1 MTYVEKKAMDVLTTK
16 MTEGG
21 RIVIPAEIRK
31 RLGFEIGET
40 FSLEI
45 DEDDSL
51 RISSRS
57 QALRRAQRLFRKY
70 VPEGVS
76 VVDEFIAE
84 RRKEAENE

>member
-1 MTYVEKKAMDVLTTK
+1 MEIATTK

-31 RLGFEIGET
+31 RLGFEVGET
-40 FSLEI
+40 FNLEI
-45 DEDDSL
+45 DENDSL
-51 RISSRS
+51 RVTSRT
-57 QALRRAQRLFRKY
+57 QALRRAQQLFRKY

-84 RRKEAENE
+84 RRREAENE

>member
-1 MTYVEKKAMDVLTTK
+1 MAELLF
-16 MTEGG
+16 
-21 RIVIPAEIRK
+21 RPEIRK

-51 RISSRS
+51 PHFEPV
-57 QALRRAQRLFRKY
+57 QPLRRARDGLFRKY
-70 VPEGVS
+70 VPEGVA
-76 VVDEFIAE
+76 VVDQFIAE

>member
-1 MTYVEKKAMDVLTTK
+1 MPMITTK

-31 RLGFEIGET
+31 RLGFEVGET
-40 FSLEI
+40 FNLEV
-45 DEDDSL
+45 DEDDTL
-51 RISSRS
+51 RVSSRTQS
-57 QALRRAQRLFRKY
+57 IRRAQQLFRKY

-84 RRKEAENE
+84 RRKEAKNE

>member
-31 RLGFEIGET
+31 KLGFEIGET

-45 DEDDSL
+45 DKDDSV

-70 VPEGVS
+70 VPEGVP
-76 VVDEFIAE
+76 VVDQFIAE

>member
-1 MTYVEKKAMDVLTTK
+1 MDILTTK

-31 RLGFEIGET
+31 KLGFEIGET

-57 QALRRAQRLFRKY
+57 QALRRAQQLFRKY

-84 RRKEAENE
+84 RRREADNE

>member
-1 MTYVEKKAMDVLTTK
+1 MAIMTTR

-31 RLGFEIGET
+31 RLGFEIGEA
-40 FSLEI
+40 FRLEI
-45 DEDDSL
+45 DEDDTL

-57 QALRRAQRLFRKY
+57 QSLRRAQQLFRKY
-70 VPEGVS
+70 VPEGVP

>member
-70 VPEGVS
+70 VPEGVP
-76 VVDEFIAE
+76 VVDQFIAE

>member
-1 MTYVEKKAMDVLTTK
+1 MNIGTTK

-40 FSLEI
+40 FNLEI

-51 RISSRS
+51 RVSSRIQS
-57 QALRRAQRLFRKY
+57 LRRAQQLFRKH

-84 RRKEAENE
+84 RRREAENE

>member
-1 MTYVEKKAMDVLTTK
+1 MDIITTR

-40 FSLEI
+40 FNLEI
-45 DEDDSL
+45 DENESL
-51 RISSRS
+51 RISSRVQS
-57 QALRRAQRLFRKY
+57 LRRAQQLFRRH

-84 RRKEAENE
+84 RRKEAESE

>member
-1 MTYVEKKAMDVLTTK
+1 MDVLTTK

-31 RLGFEIGET
+31 KLGFEIGET

-45 DEDDSL
+45 DKDDSV

-70 VPEGVS
+70 VPEGVP
-76 VVDEFIAE
+76 VVDQFIAE

>member
-1 MTYVEKKAMDVLTTK
+1 MGRNVTMNIVTTK

-31 RLGFEIGET
+31 RLGFEVGET

-45 DEDDSL
+45 DEDQSL
-51 RISSRS
+51 RVSSRT
-57 QALRRAQRLFRKY
+57 QALRRAQQLFRKH

-76 VVDEFIAE
+76 VVDDFIAE
-84 RRKEAENE
+84 RRREAENE